1 MWKKVRQRKL
11 GKETRADWLI
21 GRRINTACGY
31 YPTQRNRTIARYRIP
46 RRFKD
51 LVNDGEGMPS

>member
-21 GRRINTACGY
+21 GRRIKTACGY

-51 LVNDGEGMPS
+51 LVNDG